1 MFIRF
6 LEGLLMMVMFSMLKG
21 LSMFIRA
28 FSFLLLFYSVSA
40 SAVTLEFNNLPI
52 KEVSHVFFK
61 TILKKDFIL
70 SNDLIQDNRLV
81 TISVKDIPQKSLV
94 SDLTNILKSQGIS
107 ITEKNNIFYLDLI
120 KQNEAVNQIQSK
132 LEEPKT
138 EQGASSP
145 DYDNMRIYRPLYQ
158 SIQNLLPVF
167 ASFKI
172 TPNHSPESDSIIFE
186 AKEEHYQKLLTLL
199 SLIDKPNNQLL
210 VQAYLYEFSENETA
224 SNGFNVALNLLNS
237 KLNIN
242 LNTSKFANTI
252 TATFKDFQA
261 VISALDTDSRF
272 TVVSSPTLRLTNGKL
287 SKFSV
292 GTETPVL
299 GAIQNNGNGVSTQ
312 SVTYRPSGV
321 IFEVK
326 PTILES
332 TIQLDLNQQ
341 VSNFVKT
348 TSGVNDTPTLIK
360 REINTSLNV
369 RDGDI
374 VMIGGLADSKDSK
387 QHSGLSILPSF
398 LKSKTSDKSK
408 SDIFLIL
415 QVTKI

>member
-1 MFIRF
+1 
-6 LEGLLMMVMFSMLKG
+6 
-21 LSMFIRA
+21 MFIRA
-28 FSFLLLFYSVSA
+28 FSFLLLFFSCSA
-40 SAVTLEFNNLPI
+40 FAVTLEFNNLPI

-94 SDLTNILKSQGIS
+94 SDLTNILKSQGIA

-120 KQNEAVNQIQSK
+120 KQNEAINQIQSK
-132 LEEPKT
+132 LDNPKT
-138 EQGASSP
+138 EQGASLP
-145 DYDNMRIYRPLYQ
+145 DFENLRIYKPLYQ
-158 SIQNLLPVF
+158 PVANLLPLF
-167 ASFKI
+167 SSIKI
-172 TPNHSPESDSIIFE
+172 TPNHSAESESIIFE
-186 AKEEHYQKLLTLL
+186 ANEDIYQKLLTLL
-199 SLIDKPNNQLL
+199 NLIDKPNNQLL
-210 VQAYLYEFSENETA
+210 VQAYLYEFSQTETTA
-224 SNGFNVALNLLNS
+224 NGFNVALNLLNS
-237 KLNIN
+237 KFNIN
-242 LNTSKFANTI
+242 LTSPKFANTL

-299 GAIQNNGNGVSTQ
+299 GAIQNNGNGISTQ
-312 SVTYRPSGV
+312 SVSYRPSGV

-332 TIQLDLNQQ
+332 TIQLELTQQ

-360 REINTSLNV
+360 REINTFLNV

-387 QHSGLSILPSF
+387 QNSGLSILPSF
-398 LKSKTSDKSK
+398 FKSKSTDKSKT
-408 SDIFLIL
+408 DIFLIL